1 MYRSPS
7 QCLSKRFLNWSRDSD
22 SITAWGSEFQSF
34 TVLWLNDPFLT
45 FSLLLR
51 LKSFFLWP
59 LVFDFF
65 LNSKMLLGSI
75 LSMPVTILYT
85 WIMSPRRRLCC
96 SDGNFSSLSLSPYSK
111 WLTLFTSFVALRCT
125 FSISF
130 WSSLNLGFQ
139 MTFPYSSSGLTRAV

>member
-59 LVFDFF
+59 LIYTRPRRYFGEEVFLWFF
-65 LNSKMLLGSI
+65 FCVSI
-75 LSMPVTILYT
+75 LRVYVPSHEIDFL
-85 WIMSPRRRLCC
+85 RLTHAWKFESRLRAPSINCYMQRLVSAAWGVGGELVC
-96 SDGNFSSLSLSPYSK
+96 
-111 WLTLFTSFVALRCT
+111 TLGGWVQRCLEKLQQCQL
-125 FSISF
+125 I
-130 WSSLNLGFQ
+130 
-139 MTFPYSSSGLTRAV
+139 